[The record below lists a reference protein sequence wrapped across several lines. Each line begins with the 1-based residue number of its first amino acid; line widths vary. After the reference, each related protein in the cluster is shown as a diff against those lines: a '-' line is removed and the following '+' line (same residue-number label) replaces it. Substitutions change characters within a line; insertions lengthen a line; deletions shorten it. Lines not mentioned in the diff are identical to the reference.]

1 MTSFGSNPILKGLSF
16 LLGFD
21 VLRTEAA
28 LTKSKASAL

>member
-1 MTSFGSNPILKGLSF
+1 MTGFGSNPILKGLSY

-28 LTKSKASAL
+28 LTKIEASVL